1 MGKSVVYVK
10 FINNNTPSDKTYKYL
25 ADDSVITPFIFKFYD
40 KLATNYSY
48 VKFKIENK
56 SGYNYRNSDIIFV
69 GIRDATSGDLSEN
82 LVEIV
87 KITPTPYNYYASPTQ
102 RENFIESIPK
112 SNFNAAKI
120 DSSYLTG
127 NAYSSV
133 DPNMIYPNGCNS
145 IISYLNP
152 ISITAAET
160 AISNKISDL
169 SSSTSTVHIP
179 DIATSS
185 GSSVVSEIE
194 DVTKKL
200 EEKIEAH
207 DKILR
212 NIAPEYENMNKKE
225 KNNMF
230 DNITKNLKFGK
241 VADVRM
247 SIYGPAFVSNDN
259 TWMSYDV
266 TKEDYV
272 DVTDLLLDMDSYC
285 YMMPVAADSV
295 CIGDYI
301 LHLNRWARVIDIDKK
316 SGRMSV
322 EVMFRKEIAT
332 IIPTRSPFGFNF
344 YTKLIPLMGNFMTK
358 ADQSNPFGMLP
369 LFMMMK
375 EDSDDMLPLMLM
387 TGGFNGI
394 EGMNNPF
401 MLMAL
406 FQNDGKK
413 DKDGF
418 MKAFLINQMMQNMQ
432 KMQIASNEKNGFG
445 FNFAPTYGGVEPDN
459 CENNS

>member
-1 MGKSVVYVK
+1 
-10 FINNNTPSDKTYKYL
+10 
-25 ADDSVITPFIFKFYD
+25 
-40 KLATNYSY
+40 
-48 VKFKIENK
+48 
-56 SGYNYRNSDIIFV
+56 
-69 GIRDATSGDLSEN
+69 
-82 LVEIV
+82 
-87 KITPTPYNYYASPTQ
+87 
-102 RENFIESIPK
+102 
-112 SNFNAAKI
+112 
-120 DSSYLTG
+120 
-127 NAYSSV
+127 
-133 DPNMIYPNGCNS
+133 
-145 IISYLNP
+145 
-152 ISITAAET
+152 
-160 AISNKISDL
+160 
-169 SSSTSTVHIP
+169 
-179 DIATSS
+179 
-185 GSSVVSEIE
+185 
-194 DVTKKL
+194 
-200 EEKIEAH
+200 
-207 DKILR
+207 
-212 NIAPEYENMNKKE
+212 
-225 KNNMF
+225 MF

-241 VADVRM
+241 VTDVRM
-247 SIYGPAFVSNDN
+247 SIYGPAFASNDN
-259 TWMSYDV
+259 TWMSYDA

-344 YTKLIPLMGNFMTK
+344 YTKLVPLMGNFMTK

-375 EDSDDMLPLMLM
+375 EDSDDMLPLMLV

-406 FQNDGKK
+406 CQNDGKK
-413 DKDGF
+413 DKDGL
-418 MKAFLINQMMQNMQ
+418 MKALLINQMMQNVQ
-432 KMQIASNEKNGFG
+432 KMQLASNAKNGFG

-459 CENNS
+459 CENEN